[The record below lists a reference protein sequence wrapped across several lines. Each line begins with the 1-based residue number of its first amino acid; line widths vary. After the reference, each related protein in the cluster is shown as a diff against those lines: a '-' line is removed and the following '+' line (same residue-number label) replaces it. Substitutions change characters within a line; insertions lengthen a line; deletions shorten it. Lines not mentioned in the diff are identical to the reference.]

1 MECTMLNRHSADPE
15 QWYVTTVCGD
25 LFAEEIELV
34 LPHEHICVEARDPLH
49 PGYLDLDWL
58 DVTQRTSDAL
68 AALRR
73 SGVSLIVDWTAI
85 GMGRNA
91 LFLRDVSR
99 RSGMP
104 IACATGIG
112 MGAMPPSLSR
122 GSVDRLAEEFVSEI
136 SLGVDHSSIRATFIK
151 VTSLDGGPTS
161 AERRVLLAAGIA
173 ASETGAALAIHA
185 LDATAIYEALKLVT
199 REALD
204 LRQVIWG
211 HAEFA
216 SRADQL
222 EVAARGVT
230 LQFDGVS
237 VARPEPYAIDDPENT
252 LLGQLEALIEAGYEQ
267 QILISN
273 DASIVRAPDARYA
286 GDPGILVQSFL
297 PLMEERFGKAIV
309 DVITRENPIRAFG
322 HRVSPRSRKKLPHES
337 L

>member
-1 MECTMLNRHSADPE
+1 MVSRHSADPE

-34 LPHEHICVEARDPLH
+34 LPHEHICVEARDPQH
-49 PGYLDLDWL
+49 ARYLDLDWL
-58 DVTQRTSDAL
+58 EAAQQTSDAL

-91 LFLRDVSR
+91 IFLRDVSR

-112 MGAMPPSLSR
+112 IGAIPPSLAR
-122 GSVDRLAEEFVSEI
+122 ASVDRLAEEFVSELT
-136 SLGVDHSSIRATFIK
+136 LGVDHSSIRATFIK

-161 AERRVLLAAGIA
+161 AERRVLSAAGA
-173 ASETGAALAIHA
+173 AAAETGAALGIHA
-185 LDATAIYEALKLVT
+185 LDAVAFRDALTLVE
-199 REALD
+199 RDALD

-211 HAEFA
+211 HAEFSSA
-216 SRADQL
+216 ADHL
-222 EVAARGVT
+222 EAAARGVS

-237 VARPEPYAIDDPENT
+237 VSRPAPYAIDEPEET
-252 LLGQLEALIEAGYEQ
+252 LLNQIGALVEAGHERQ
-267 QILISN
+267 VLVSN
-273 DASIVRAPDARYA
+273 DAAIVRAPDVRYS
-286 GDPGILVQSFL
+286 GDPHILLRRFL
-297 PLMEERFGKAIV
+297 PLMEKRFGKAVV
-309 DVITRENPIRAFG
+309 DVITRENPIRLFG
-322 HRVSPRSRKKLPHES
+322 RRVSPRSRRKLPHEA